1 MVRRIYQLKT
11 TNFLAEPGE
20 KKKLRGSSRE
30 RLFVWTKLEWI
41 GLVREICISLHIIV
55 KIMAIKENLEIF

>member
-1 MVRRIYQLKT
+1 MVQRIYQLKT
-11 TNFLAEPGE
+11 TNLAEPGE

-41 GLVREICISLHIIV
+41 GLVQEICISLHVIV